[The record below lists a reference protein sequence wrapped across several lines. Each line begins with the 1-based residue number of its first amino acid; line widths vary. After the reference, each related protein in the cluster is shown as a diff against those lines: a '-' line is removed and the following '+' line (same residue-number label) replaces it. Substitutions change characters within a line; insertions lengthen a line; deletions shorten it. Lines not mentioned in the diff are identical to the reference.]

1 MMSISALISILPTGV
16 LGEMNMFYLNLFGLI
31 GLVITFYS
39 VKNNSSFTLKPVLI
53 SALIIGC
60 CVTLFSFSAMDQDG
74 DGQHDFFDPCPTGYQ
89 VENC

>member
-1 MMSISALISILPTGV
+1 
-16 LGEMNMFYLNLFGLI
+16 
-31 GLVITFYS
+31 
-39 VKNNSSFTLKPVLI
+39 VLI

-60 CVTLFSFSAMDQDG
+60 CVTLFSFSSMDQDG